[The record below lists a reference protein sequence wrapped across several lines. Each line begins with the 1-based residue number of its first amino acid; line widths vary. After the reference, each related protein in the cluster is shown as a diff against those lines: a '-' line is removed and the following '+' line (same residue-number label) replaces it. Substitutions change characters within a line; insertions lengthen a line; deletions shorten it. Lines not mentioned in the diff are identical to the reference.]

1 MKLKIIF
8 SNDDD
13 TLCMDQSFTVEMF
26 KDLLKTEPLALVAV
40 IERIEK
46 QFAEPETPSYGT
58 YSDASQQVIF

>member
-13 TLCMDQSFTVEMF
+13 TLRMDQSFTVEMF

-46 QFAEPETPSYGT
+46 QFTGPEPPSYGT
-58 YSDASQQVIF
+58 YSDDSQQVIF

>member
-13 TLCMDQSFTVEMF
+13 TLRMDQTFTVEMF
-26 KDLLKTEPLALVAV
+26 KDLLKTEPLTLVDV

-46 QFAEPETPSYGT
+46 QFAGPEPPPYGT

>member
-13 TLCMDQSFTVEMF
+13 TLRMDQSFSVEMF
-26 KDLLKTEPLALVAV
+26 KELLKTEPLALVAI

-46 QFAEPETPSYGT
+46 QFAGPENPSYGT
-58 YSDASQQVIF
+58 CSDTSQQVIF

>member
-13 TLCMDQSFTVEMF
+13 TLRMDQSFSVEMF
-26 KDLLKTEPLALVAV
+26 KNLLKTEPLALVAI

-46 QFAEPETPSYGT
+46 QFAGPENPSYGT
-58 YSDASQQVIF
+58 CSDTSQQVIF